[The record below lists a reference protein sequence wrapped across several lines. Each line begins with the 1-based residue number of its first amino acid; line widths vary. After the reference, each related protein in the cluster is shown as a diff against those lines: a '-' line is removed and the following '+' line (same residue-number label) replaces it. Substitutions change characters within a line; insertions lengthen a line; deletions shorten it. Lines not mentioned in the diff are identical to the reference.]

1 MHFNKT
7 PAQWSAVLTAV
18 AFLLPSP
25 SAFAQ
30 QARPAPTSQQ
40 AQQQPGLN
48 PAEFLTVAT
57 RIATAVEQGAGA
69 QIWDTSSP
77 VLKKTVARDEFVRV
91 AKLRMDANGPLQ
103 SLDWRDIQR
112 SQLPAQQG
120 LLPPGQFISV
130 NFVGLT
136 KDRKAVVE
144 TISFYFDADRTWR
157 LVGLSVR

>member
-1 MHFNKT
+1 M
-7 PAQWSAVLTAV
+7 AAAL
-18 AFLLPSP
+18 LLPAS

-30 QARPAPTSQQ
+30 QASRVAPSQP
-40 AQQQPGLN
+40 AQQQPAQQQSGPN
-48 PAEFLTVAT
+48 PAEFLAVAA
-57 RIATAVEQGAGA
+57 RIAAAIEQGGGA

-77 VLKKTVARDEFVRV
+77 VLKKTVTRAEFVRI
-91 AKLRMDANGPLQ
+91 AQQRLTANGPLQ
-103 SLDWRDIQR
+103 GLDWRDIQR

-144 TISFYFDADRTWR
+144 TVSFYFDADRTWR
-157 LVGLSVR
+157 LVGVSVR